1 MNSLMATRIRGI
13 HPPCS
18 FSSIKCFDCG
28 ESNPVRR
35 GGNSGIKFF
44 VCDSCFT
51 NWVSYIFYYNGDW
64 CVYLVQPYK
73 CLIMSSP
80 RLSDAVQ
87 SSIDFSGIADDKT
100 WSRKWIKIHLRKLLR
115 LGEKNF

>member
-1 MNSLMATRIRGI
+1 
-13 HPPCS
+13 
-18 FSSIKCFDCG
+18 
-28 ESNPVRR
+28 
-35 GGNSGIKFF
+35 
-44 VCDSCFT
+44 
-51 NWVSYIFYYNGDW
+51 
-64 CVYLVQPYK
+64 
-73 CLIMSSP
+73 MSSP